1 MILKSGGL
9 KKLQNLAIL
18 NISRRFGKNTGY
30 FILCSDLYY
39 KHITIVNDASRVI
52 RMAVISDAT
61 TWSVAYN
68 YN

>member
-1 MILKSGGL
+1 MLLKSRGL
-9 KKLQNLAIL
+9 KKLQNLAI
-18 NISRRFGKNTGY
+18 ISRRFGKNTGY
-30 FILCSDLYY
+30 FILCSGLYY

-52 RMAVISDAT
+52 RMAVKSDAT